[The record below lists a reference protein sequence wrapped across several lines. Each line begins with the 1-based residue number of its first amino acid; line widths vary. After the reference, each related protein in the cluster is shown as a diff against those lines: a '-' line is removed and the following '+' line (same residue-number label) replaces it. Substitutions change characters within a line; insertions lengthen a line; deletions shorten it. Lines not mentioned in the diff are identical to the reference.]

1 MTDEPLVL
9 AVDDLPTNIRL
20 LDAVLSPRG
29 YRVISAGSGPEAL
42 QRVKDHQPD
51 LVLLDI
57 VMPEMDG
64 YEVCRR
70 LREDPAT
77 AFLPVVMIT
86 ASGDQ
91 EKLRAIEAGADDFVA
106 KPFDQAEL
114 LARVRS
120 LVRIKR
126 YHDTIEGQAAELAEW
141 NRTLEQR
148 VQHQVEQLERMGR
161 LRRFLS
167 PQLADLV
174 VSSGDESFLES
185 HRREITVV
193 FCDLRGFTAFAEIS
207 EPEEVMGVLG
217 DYYAALGDLVS
228 RFEGTLE
235 RFTGDGLMAF
245 FNDPLPCED
254 APLRAVRM
262 AVAMRSRVQGL
273 ARDWTRHGYDLS
285 LGVGLAQGYATLG
298 QIGFEG
304 RSDYTAVGSVPN
316 LAARLCAAARP
327 WQVLLSQ
334 RVHAAVE
341 EFVTSEPV
349 GELTLRGFSR
359 PVATFNVLG
368 LDAARTRS

>member
-9 AVDDLPTNIRL
+9 TVDDLPANVRL

-29 YRVISAGSGPEAL
+29 YRVIGAGSGPEAL
-42 QRVKDHQPD
+42 QRVKEAHPD

-86 ASGDQ
+86 ASSDQ

-106 KPFDQAEL
+106 KPFDKAEL

-120 LVRIKR
+120 LLRIKR

-148 VQHQVEQLERMGR
+148 VQQQVEELERLGR

-193 FCDLRGFTAFAEIS
+193 FCDLRGFTAFAETS
-207 EPEEVMGVLG
+207 EPEEVMGVLD
-217 DYYAALGDLVS
+217 DYHNALGDLVS

-235 RFTGDGLMAF
+235 RFTGDGLMVF

-273 ARDWTRHGYDLS
+273 ARDWTRRGHDLAF
-285 LGVGLAQGYATLG
+285 GVGLAQGYATLG
-298 QIGFEG
+298 KIGFEG
-304 RSDYTAVGSVPN
+304 RSDYTAIGNVTN
-316 LAARLCAAARP
+316 LAARLCAEARP
-327 WQVLLSQ
+327 WQILLSQ

-341 EFVTSEPV
+341 EFVSSEPV

-359 PVATFNVLG
+359 PMATFNVLG